1 MGTGTQIDGS
11 SSESLIG
18 PLWQRNEDNTWD
30 RIYCHAQ
37 ETVLNVLS
45 SDGETQTKSIPLR
58 NCMLREVTFSGICV
72 GHHNA
77 GFILTSHLS
86 RGGSPR
92 AVTDLTG
99 NSVQTILA
107 ADNAQDHCSWQKF
120 LAPKCDSA
128 SFVTSPDGMQSFTPL
143 SRSIQSSAAST
154 SSASSSSL
162 LAVAAAVGGKKS
174 GSRKSAMP
182 YSFWSSRIAI

>member
-1 MGTGTQIDGS
+1 
-11 SSESLIG
+11 
-18 PLWQRNEDNTWD
+18 
-30 RIYCHAQ
+30 
-37 ETVLNVLS
+37 
-45 SDGETQTKSIPLR
+45 
-58 NCMLREVTFSGICV
+58 MLREVTFSGICV

-99 NSVQTILA
+99 NSVQIILA